1 MEVCAAKV
9 RRFVLLLFVSLVI
22 GFPLVSHAQGCS
34 LCKDAT
40 AGSAPRAREGLR
52 RAILVLGIPAGAIF
66 LAILVIAG
74 RIQPMQQPDGNPT
87 LDAFTAGQSS

>member
-1 MEVCAAKV
+1 MSWLRRAWVTAALG
-9 RRFVLLLFVSLVI
+9 LLLVFPHVSN
-22 GFPLVSHAQGCS
+22 AQGCS

-66 LAILVIAG
+66 LAILVIA
-74 RIQPMQQPDGNPT
+74 R
-87 LDAFTAGQSS
+87 QSRPRED